1 MKVALVGAGRIG
13 RMHARL
19 LREQP
24 GVSELLVADAVPE
37 RARAVATEA
46 GATFVESIDGAIGG
60 AEALAIAAST
70 GAHAGLILKGV
81 DAGVPVFCEKP
92 LAMTLEASRRVVEAV
107 EAAGTRLLL
116 GFQRRFDAGYRAA
129 KALVDQGALGR
140 IYVVR
145 LASHDSILPDEAF
158 IPTSGGPFIDMSI
171 HDLDAIRWLTGTEIE
186 EVYADGS
193 ARGFEMFARHGDY
206 DTTVAT
212 LRMGDGTLGVL
223 TMGRHD
229 PLGYDVRAEIFGSK
243 DSIAVGLGPR
253 TPMRSVEPGVAP
265 PPGPAWPDFPGRFE
279 DAYRAEL
286 VEFLRMAR
294 GEIESPCTAR
304 DGLEALRAA
313 FAATRSLR
321 EHRPVRV
328 AEVG

>member
-13 RMHARL
+13 RMHAGL
-19 LREQP
+19 LRDRPE
-24 GVSELLVADAVPE
+24 VSELLVADAEPE
-37 RARAVATEA
+37 RARTVAAEVD
-46 GATFVESIDGAIGG
+46 GTFVASVDEAVGR

-70 GAHAGLILKGV
+70 GAHAGLIR
-81 DAGVPVFCEKP
+81 AGADRGIPVFCEKP
-92 LAMTLEASRRVVEAV
+92 LAMTLEESRDVVEHV
-107 EAAGTRLLL
+107 ERAGIQLQL

-129 KALVDQGALGR
+129 RALIEQGALGR
-140 IYVVR
+140 VYIVR
-145 LASHDSILPDEAF
+145 LASHDSVLPDEAF

-171 HDLDAIRWLTGTEIE
+171 HDLDAARFLTGAEIE

-193 ARGFEMFARHGDY
+193 VRGFEMFARHGDY

-212 LRMGDGTLGVL
+212 LRLSDGTLGVL

-229 PLGYDVRAEIFGSK
+229 PLGYDVRAEIFGSQ

-253 TPMRSVEPGVAP
+253 TPMRSVEPDVP
-265 PPGPAWPDFPGRFE
+265 PPAGPAWPHFPGRFE
-279 DAYRAEL
+279 DAYRAEIA
-286 VEFLRMAR
+286 EFMRVIR
-294 GEIESPCTAR
+294 GEIASPCTGR

-313 FAATRSLR
+313 LAATRSLR

-328 AEVG
+328 AEVV